1 MKADSFDLPAGTDIG
16 PYRLIRKLGYGRSAT
31 AYLAYRRPWPRHLVA
46 LKINQ
51 GPSVRTSVRDFEAE
65 AALFRSQ
72 PIPGRMARWLESGKW
87 HGHPWFAT
95 EWGTPVPR
103 DLPIDAAHA
112 LVRHLAISLAILASK
127 GLVHGDVKPSNIVMV
142 DGQAVLIDFGCS
154 VLQRRQVF
162 DPKIGRL
169 RWIRDELFGS
179 QHYMA
184 PELVFEG
191 IAPSLHSDLY
201 GLAAS
206 LVDIFSEETYA
217 PFKSFV
223 TIATYRDMTQRPQNI
238 LDWLAALDASVAEYK
253 SRTEVLSPKDKFLVI
268 ARKSSRVAMIGLVA
282 TVTLW
287 MLSAGVSW
295 TFRTTAKYIA
305 KIRPQDA
312 VALRDEGI
320 RYYNKGDI
328 TNAAIYLT
336 PAFHLHDRE
345 AMRMMKKIWDETAP
359 RCAGKSM

>member
-1 MKADSFDLPAGTDIG
+1 MKADSFDLPEGTDIG

-46 LKINQ
+46 IKINQ

-87 HGHPWFAT
+87 HGHPWFAM

-112 LVRHLAISLAILASK
+112 LVWHLAISLAILASK

-206 LVDIFSEETYA
+206 LADIFSEETYA

-223 TIATYRDMTQRPQNI
+223 TIATYRDMSQRPQNI

-253 SRTEVLSPKDKFLVI
+253 SRTEVLSPKDKFLVV
-268 ARKSSRVAMIGLVA
+268 AKKSSRVAMIGLVA
-282 TVTLW
+282 TVAMWAVFAGARW
-287 MLSAGVSW
+287 MCGYYSAS
-295 TFRTTAKYIA
+295 
-305 KIRPQDA
+305 
-312 VALRDEGI
+312 RDERIPELNIPELISWGQKAYD
-320 RYYNKGDI
+320 RGDYS
-328 TNAAIYLT
+328 NAVKCFMPGY
-336 PAFHLHDRE
+336 FLHDRE
-345 AMRMMKKIWDETAP
+345 SERMLWTIRRKGGPSALNFH
-359 RCAGKSM
+359 

>member
-1 MKADSFDLPAGTDIG
+1 MKADSFDLPEGTDIG

-31 AYLAYRRPWPRHLVA
+31 AYLAYRRPWPRYLVA
-46 LKINQ
+46 IKINQ

-87 HGHPWFAT
+87 HGHPWFAM

-127 GLVHGDVKPSNIVMV
+127 GLVHGDVKPSNIVMA

-206 LVDIFSEETYA
+206 LVDIFREETYA

-253 SRTEVLSPKDKFLVI
+253 SRTEVLSPKDKFLVV
-268 ARKSSRVAMIGLVA
+268 AKKSSRVAMIGLVA
-282 TVTLW
+282 MVAMW
-287 MLSAGVSW
+287 MLSVGVSW
-295 TFRTTAKYIA
+295 FCGIVSTTTNKMRMPDIPELNRRGIA
-305 KIRPQDA
+305 AYQTGDVTNAVIYLAPAYFLGDKEAERMLRKIRNECAPSVRNQ
-312 VALRDEGI
+312 LR
-320 RYYNKGDI
+320 
-328 TNAAIYLT
+328 
-336 PAFHLHDRE
+336 
-345 AMRMMKKIWDETAP
+345 
-359 RCAGKSM
+359 

>member
-1 MKADSFDLPAGTDIG
+1 MKSDSFDLPAGTDIG

-31 AYLAYRRPWPRHLVA
+31 AYLAYRRPWPRYLVA
-46 LKINQ
+46 IKINQ

-87 HGHPWFAT
+87 HGHPWFAM

-206 LVDIFSEETYA
+206 LADIFSEETYA

-223 TIATYRDMTQRPQNI
+223 TIATYRDMSQRPQNI

-253 SRTEVLSPKDKFLVI
+253 SRTEVLSPKDKFLVV
-268 ARKSSRVAMIGLVA
+268 AKKSSRVAMIGLVA

-287 MLSAGVSW
+287 MLSVGVSW
-295 TFRTTAKYIA
+295 FCGIVSTAINGMRTPSIPELAQRGIA
-305 KIRPQDA
+305 A
-312 VALRDEGI
+312 
-320 RYYNKGDI
+320 YNRGDV
-328 TNAAIYLT
+328 TNAVIYLT
-336 PAFHLHDRE
+336 PASVFG
-345 AMRMMKKIWDETAP
+345 DETAK
-359 RCAGKSM
+359 RQLRKIQKEIEAARKR

>member
-46 LKINQ
+46 IKINQ

-65 AALFRSQ
+65 AALVRSQ

-87 HGHPWFAT
+87 HGHPWFAM

-142 DGQAVLIDFGCS
+142 DGRAVLIDFGCT

-206 LVDIFSEETYA
+206 LADIFSEETYA

-223 TIATYRDMTQRPQNI
+223 TIATYRDMSQRPQNI
-238 LDWLAALDASVAEYK
+238 RDWLAALDASVAEYK
-253 SRTEVLSPKDKFLVI
+253 SRTEVLSPKDKFLVV
-268 ARKSSRVAMIGLVA
+268 AKKTSRVAMIGLVA
-282 TVTLW
+282 MVAMW
-287 MLSAGVSW
+287 MLSVGVSW
-295 TFRTTAKYIA
+295 FCGIVSTTM
-305 KIRPQDA
+305 
-312 VALRDEGI
+312 
-320 RYYNKGDI
+320 NKMRMPDIPELNRRGFESYRRGDYS
-328 TNAAIYLT
+328 NAAIYFT
-336 PAFHLHDRE
+336 PAFHLHDKE
-345 AMRMMKKIWDETAP
+345 AERMMKRIWDETAP
-359 RCAGKSM
+359 RCARKSK

>member
-31 AYLAYRRPWPRHLVA
+31 AYLAYRRPWPRYLVA
-46 LKINQ
+46 IKINQ

-65 AALFRSQ
+65 AALVRSQ

-87 HGHPWFAT
+87 HGHPWFAM

-142 DGQAVLIDFGCS
+142 DGRAVLIDFGCS

-179 QHYMA
+179 PHYMA

-206 LVDIFSEETYA
+206 LADIFSEETYA

-223 TIATYRDMTQRPQNI
+223 TIATYRDMSQRPQNI
-238 LDWLAALDASVAEYK
+238 LDWLAALNASVAEYK
-253 SRTEVLSPKDKFLVI
+253 SRTEVLSPKDKFLVV
-268 ARKSSRVAMIGLVA
+268 AKKSSRVAMIGLAA

-287 MLSAGVSW
+287 MLSVGVSW
-295 TFRTTAKYIA
+295 FCGIVSTTMNKMRMPDIPELNRRGIA
-305 KIRPQDA
+305 AYQTGDVTNAVIYLAPAYFLGDKEAERMLSKIRNECAPP
-312 VALRDEGI
+312 R
-320 RYYNKGDI
+320 
-328 TNAAIYLT
+328 
-336 PAFHLHDRE
+336 
-345 AMRMMKKIWDETAP
+345 AMLK
-359 RCAGKSM
+359 